1 MLIYLSLVAII
12 ILSIITG
19 IITTILEKK
28 GMTVQN
34 RSVPTNSSTTE
45 VMIESAPKSDFLAS
59 TLEVSSLTKQVDQ
72 IDLSNATSNQE
83 YYPEPVI
90 VAILDD
96 DVIC

>member
-1 MLIYLSLVAII
+1 MIIYLSLVAII
-12 ILSIITG
+12 ILSIVTG
-19 IITTILEKK
+19 IITTIFEKK
-28 GMTVQN
+28 SISIQSNSSITKSM
-34 RSVPTNSSTTE
+34 TNST
-45 VMIESAPKSDFLAS
+45 MQADFLAS
-59 TLEVSSLTKQVDQ
+59 TLEVSSVTKQVDQ